1 MSGDE
6 ENMGARLGSSGG
18 VRGGIRKRSYSFSD
32 GGGEGRGG
40 GGHIK
45 HPPLPPAKR
54 WKVGRPGGGR
64 GRGGGPGGGAVGG
77 SKNVLPSKFLLGGNI
92 NDPLN
97 LNSLN
102 DERIARVVNAVT
114 PESSPIPTPK
124 HRKEEYKIEV
134 LIPPNI
140 SDPLNLNAEDDSD
153 YEAKLI
159 SPIVRKKKVRHRKR
173 PRKSLISVSLAQL
186 PGPRPETEEG
196 IEGDVSETEDEEG
209 GGGGEEES
217 GGEGDEREED
227 EEEEEEE
234 DGAEEDMAVQVL
246 AQVEKEEN
254 RPAEVEAEVVRSSSS
269 EKTTAAAEKVE
280 GKRRKEEL
288 EVKKRKELEIEGR
301 KRKREQEEMAESKK
315 KGKKTSSNFKEK
327 NEKFQY
333 GNYNQYYGYRCTI
346 SI

>member
-1 MSGDE
+1 
-6 ENMGARLGSSGG
+6 MG
-18 VRGGIRKRSYSFSD
+18 
-32 GGGEGRGG
+32 
-40 GGHIK
+40 
-45 HPPLPPAKR
+45 
-54 WKVGRPGGGR
+54 
-64 GRGGGPGGGAVGG
+64 
-77 SKNVLPSKFLLGGNI
+77 
-92 NDPLN
+92 N

-102 DERIARVVNAVT
+102 DERISKVVNAVT
-114 PESSPIPTPK
+114 PESSPLPTPK

-217 GGEGDEREED
+217 GGEGDEREE
-227 EEEEEEE
+227 EEEEEE

-254 RPAEVEAEVVRSSSS
+254 RPAEVELEVVRSSSS
-269 EKTTAAAEKVE
+269 EKTTAAAEKAE
-280 GKRRKEEL
+280 GKRRKE
-288 EVKKRKELEIEGR
+288 
-301 KRKREQEEMAESKK
+301 
-315 KGKKTSSNFKEK
+315 
-327 NEKFQY
+327 
-333 GNYNQYYGYRCTI
+333 
-346 SI
+346 